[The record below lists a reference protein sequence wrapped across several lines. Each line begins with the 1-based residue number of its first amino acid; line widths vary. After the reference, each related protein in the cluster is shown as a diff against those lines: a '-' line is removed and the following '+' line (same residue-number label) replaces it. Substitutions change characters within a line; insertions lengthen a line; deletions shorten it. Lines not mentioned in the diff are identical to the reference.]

1 MEVGSTSAASAT
13 SQILANCGEFP
24 KVNEYPQETSASGT
38 LPVQESG
45 GQPFPYPRKEGAV
58 KKSLKQILSQT
69 GVVVFLCSLMLLSA
83 PNLNPDFADWL
94 TTLITTRTGVGTE
107 TAKLL
112 VLAGPAIVGSVG
124 LVANVLW

>member
-1 MEVGSTSAASAT
+1 
-13 SQILANCGEFP
+13 
-24 KVNEYPQETSASGT
+24 
-38 LPVQESG
+38 
-45 GQPFPYPRKEGAV
+45 V

-69 GVVVFLCSLMLLSA
+69 GAVAFLCSVMLLSA
-83 PNLNPDFADWL
+83 PNLNPDFAEWL
-94 TTLITTRTGVGTE
+94 TTLVTIRTGVGPE

>member
-1 MEVGSTSAASAT
+1 M
-13 SQILANCGEFP
+13 
-24 KVNEYPQETSASGT
+24 
-38 LPVQESG
+38 
-45 GQPFPYPRKEGAV
+45 

-94 TTLITTRTGVGTE
+94 TTLITNRTGVGTE

-112 VLAGPAIVGSVG
+112 VLAGPAIVGSAG
-124 LVANVLW
+124 LVANMLW

>member
-1 MEVGSTSAASAT
+1 
-13 SQILANCGEFP
+13 
-24 KVNEYPQETSASGT
+24 VNEHPQETSASGT

-58 KKSLKQILSQT
+58 KKSLKQIMSQT
-69 GVVVFLCSLMLLSA
+69 GLVVFLCSLMLLSA

-94 TTLITTRTGVGTE
+94 TTLITNRTGVGAE

-112 VLAGPAIVGSVG
+112 VLAGPAIVGSAG